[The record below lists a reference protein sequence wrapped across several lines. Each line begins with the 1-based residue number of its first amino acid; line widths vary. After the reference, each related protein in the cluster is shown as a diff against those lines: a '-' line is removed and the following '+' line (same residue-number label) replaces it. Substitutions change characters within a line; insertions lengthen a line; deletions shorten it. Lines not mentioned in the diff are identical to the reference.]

1 MYALPT
7 EKPPRRL
14 GVKYSASVTVQ
25 LTSGWLTSQKTRIN
39 ASHVRWHVFSDFV
52 VVNIAVVQTNFV
64 TSRLFFSRDSAS
76 RLQADEKPYPRNFT
90 RALQAARKRTHGN
103 LHMACLDKLSQ
114 AHSLTITWHN
124 DGYRCASRFSPCKPI
139 IISTDG
145 RMTYITPSRRTQ
157 SCAVVNPLPQHKPR
171 ADTPS
176 FTLRTK

>member
-1 MYALPT
+1 MADIAIDKNQRKSCPL
-7 EKPPRRL
+7 
-14 GVKYSASVTVQ
+14 A
-25 LTSGWLTSQKTRIN
+25 W
-39 ASHVRWHVFSDFV
+39 FSDFV
-52 VVNIAVVQTNFV
+52 VVDLAVIQANSV
-64 TSRLFFSRDSAS
+64 TSRLFFPATPRVGS
-76 RLQADEKPYPRNFT
+76 KPTRNFT

-103 LHMACLDKLSQ
+103 LHMARLDKLSQ

-171 ADTPS
+171 ADMPS